1 MREPRIQYV
10 TARDGVNIAYWIEGA
25 GPPLILLPPMP
36 WSHLQFE
43 WQSPRMQEWFERFFA
58 AFRTLRYDN
67 RGSGLSDREI
77 QDYSLEAHLADVE
90 AVAGRL
96 GSDKA
101 VIVGLSYSSPIA
113 IAFAALHPE
122 RVSHLVLWCGFA
134 NAADVRIQPL
144 AMLQTL
150 IEQDWALFTETVA
163 HALVAGWDAPDEARH
178 FAALMRE
185 AIDPALSGGA
195 HFFGQFD
202 TVDVTD
208 LLAQIETP
216 TLVLQRRGAKLPD
229 ASVARRLAAA
239 IPGAQLVLLEGD
251 AVLPWVGN
259 TGLVHDAIEE
269 FVGVKAQAAAAP
281 AAGQPGSSTAGTL
294 RTILFTDIEGHTPM
308 MQRLGDAEGRIILRE
323 HERITR
329 EALREFAGNEVK
341 TMGDG
346 FMASFGSTQRALEC
360 AVALQRRLSEAAA
373 RLPFVLRIRVGV
385 NAGEPIAEEDDL
397 FGSSVIAAARIATQ
411 AQGGEI
417 LVSNVVRELA
427 AGKGFLFADRGE
439 TVLRGFDDPVRLFE
453 LRWKDE

>member
-1 MREPRIQYV
+1 MSEPHIRYV
-10 TARDGVNIAYWIEGA
+10 SARDGANLAYWAEGA
-25 GPPLILLPPMP
+25 GPLLILLPPMP

-43 WQSPRMQEWFERFFA
+43 WQSPRMKEWFERFIS
-58 AFRTLRYDN
+58 AFRTVRYDN
-67 RGSGLSDREI
+67 RGSGLSDRDVK
-77 QDYSLEAHLADVE
+77 DYSLDAHVADVE
-90 AVAGRL
+90 ALLDRL
-96 GSDKA
+96 GTERA
-101 VIVGLSYSSPIA
+101 VICGLSYSSPVA
-113 IAFAALHPE
+113 IALAARHPE

-134 NAADVRIQPL
+134 SAADVRIQPL

-150 IEQDWALFTETVA
+150 VEQDWALFTETVA

-185 AIDPALSGGA
+185 AIDPTPSGGA
-195 HFFGQFD
+195 QFFSQFE
-202 TVDVTD
+202 TIDVTD
-208 LLAQIETP
+208 LLARIEAP

-259 TGLVHDAIEE
+259 TGLVHDAVEE
-269 FVGVKAQAAAAP
+269 FVGVTARDSSP
-281 AAGQPGSSTAGTL
+281 AVERAEPAAGTL
-294 RTILFTDIEGHTPM
+294 RTILFTDIEGHTGM

-329 EALREFAGNEVK
+329 EALREFGGNEVK

-346 FMASFGSTQRALEC
+346 FMASFGSAQKALEC

-373 RLPFVLRIRVGV
+373 RLPFVLRIRVGL

-397 FGSSVIAAARIATQ
+397 FGSSVIAAARIAAQ

-427 AGKGFLFADRGE
+427 AGKGFLFSDRGE

-453 LRWKDE
+453 LRWQEA

>member
-1 MREPRIQYV
+1 MSEPHIRYV
-10 TARDGVNIAYWIEGA
+10 SARDGANIAYWAEGA
-25 GPPLILLPPMP
+25 GPLLILLPPMP

-43 WQSPRMQEWFERFFA
+43 WQSPRMQEWFERFIS
-58 AFRTLRYDN
+58 AFRTVRYDN
-67 RGSGLSDREI
+67 RGSGLSDRDI
-77 QDYSLEAHLADVE
+77 KDFSLDAHVADVE
-90 AVAGRL
+90 ALLDRL
-96 GSDKA
+96 GTERA
-101 VIVGLSYSSPIA
+101 VICGLSYSSPVA
-113 IAFAALHPE
+113 IAFAARHPG

-134 NAADVRIQPL
+134 SAADVRIQPL

-150 IEQDWALFTETVA
+150 VEQDWALFTETVA

-185 AIDPALSGGA
+185 AADPAPSSGA
-195 HFFGQFD
+195 QFFGQFE
-202 TVDVTD
+202 TIDVTD
-208 LLAQIETP
+208 LLARVEAP

-259 TGLVHDAIEE
+259 TELVHDAIEE
-269 FVGVKAQAAAAP
+269 FVGVKANVLAP
-281 AAGQPGSSTAGTL
+281 AVERTERAAGSL
-294 RTILFTDIEGHTPM
+294 RTILFTDIEGHTAM

-329 EALREFAGNEVK
+329 EALREFGGSEVK
-341 TMGDG
+341 SMGDG
-346 FMASFGSTQRALEC
+346 FMASFGSTQKALEC

-373 RLPFVLRIRVGV
+373 RLPFMLRIRVGL

-397 FGSSVIAAARIATQ
+397 FGSSVIAAARIAAH

-427 AGKGFLFADRGE
+427 AGKGFLFSDRGE
-439 TVLRGFDDPVRLFE
+439 TALRGFDDPLRLFE
-453 LRWKDE
+453 LGWREA